1 MNILYFSDGISQQGQ
16 EKTMHLIKAGTKLS
30 FINIQQRRAS
40 KSTRIQ
46 DTCVLLGR
54 INASVAGG
62 K

>member
-1 MNILYFSDGISQQGQ
+1 MAFLSKVKK
-16 EKTMHLIKAGTKLS
+16 KTMHLIKAGTKLS